1 MNNLLPMSRPTRRRA
16 KTVEIKRVIR
26 SMRGGSQARLV
37 EGDDGR
43 FYVCKFAGNPQGNRT
58 LINEWVTQS
67 IMAMLDISTPSLCV
81 LKLPDSLRD
90 ETLYFEVGNKKVP
103 VEGQWH
109 LGSLCPVN
117 PEEKPIFDFLP
128 EKLLRNV
135 SNLDDFGR
143 AFVVDRWLYQS
154 DQRQA
159 IFVRDRTLSVGE
171 TRMKAYFIDNG
182 MAFDGSSWQLREAI
196 GHGLYMDRKVYDLVD
211 MPAICNQTVSQIESL
226 SERQI
231 FSSFATLPECWL
243 STDDRDELNRLLM
256 NLHKKRLGLRRIV
269 TNQLA
274 SMGRDSDNNE
284 LEMLRKGMGSVQYH
298 AAARNAC
305 YGS

>member
-1 MNNLLPMSRPTRRRA
+1 MPRPTRRRA

-26 SMRGGSQARLV
+26 SLRGGSQARLV
-37 EGDDGR
+37 EGEDGR

-58 LINEWVTQS
+58 LVNEWVTQS
-67 IMAMLDISTPSLCV
+67 ILALLEISTPSLCV
-81 LKLPDSLRD
+81 LKLPDRLRD
-90 ETLYFEVGNKKVP
+90 ETLYFEFGDKRVP

-117 PEEKPIFDFLP
+117 PEKKPIFDFLP

-143 AFVVDRWLYQS
+143 AFVVDRWLAQS

-159 IFVRDRTLSVGE
+159 IFVRDRTLAVGE

-182 MAFDGSSWQLREAI
+182 MAFDGSYWKLREAV
-196 GHGLYMDRKVYDLVD
+196 GHGLYMDRRVYDLID
-211 MPAICNQTVSQIESL
+211 MPSICNQTISQIESFG
-226 SERQI
+226 ERQL
-231 FSSFATLPECWL
+231 FWSLATLPQCWL
-243 STDDRDELNRLLM
+243 SADDREELNRLLM
-256 NLHKKRLGLRRIV
+256 NLHKKRLELRRV
-269 TNQLA
+269 VRNQLA
-274 SMGRDSDNNE
+274 SMGITNSDNNE
-284 LEMLRKGMGSVQYH
+284 LEIRRKGMGSVPYH
-298 AAARNAC
+298 AGFRNAG